1 MASDSVMLV
10 AQLGGELV
18 TYTPFGGVAKTFKAI
33 VNRVPPKPEQAGGYQ
48 YQINEVEVVFPRDA
62 TDGVVTVQEGKD
74 VIRFKPHLSDTQARD
89 YTVMKIVQQDAGLTA
104 SDGGM
109 FTVAVEGA

>member
-1 MASDSVMLV
+1 MV
-10 AQLGGELV
+10 AALGGELV

-33 VNRVPPKPEQAGGYQ
+33 VERRPSMTEQAGGYA
-48 YQINEVEVVFPRDA
+48 YQVNEIQVLVPRDA

-74 VIRFKPHLSDTQARD
+74 VIRFRPHLSDTQERD

-104 SDGGM
+104 SDGGI
-109 FTVAVEGA
+109 FTLAVEGD